1 MIPSDKKALL
11 FLLGHAVRGAA
22 GGVTAGL
29 GLLVL
34 DVGNLRTLAL
44 HDADGA
50 LALALLFFALAASFA
65 AAAVG
70 GAFSDPSCDLV
81 LQLDFPFGSSVQV
94 HHPTSYTASSGVFP
108 RRIRTECVREVKRFH
123 NEKGKGNCSIRRV

>member
-1 MIPSDKKALL
+1 MTPSDKKALL

-70 GAFSDPSCDLV
+70 GAFSDPSCDLE
-81 LQLDFPFGSSVQV
+81 GSESL
-94 HHPTSYTASSGVFP
+94 
-108 RRIRTECVREVKRFH
+108 IRPGERHDHTEPERGHR
-123 NEKGKGNCSIRRV
+123 